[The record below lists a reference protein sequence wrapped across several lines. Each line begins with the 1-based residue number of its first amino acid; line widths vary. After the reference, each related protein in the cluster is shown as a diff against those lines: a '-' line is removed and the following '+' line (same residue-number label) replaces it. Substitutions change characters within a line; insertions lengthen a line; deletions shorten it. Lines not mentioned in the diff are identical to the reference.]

1 LPSTKDSAGARRAC
15 NCDGAQPLH
24 APFELPLLL
33 LLLLLQIA
41 GPIMRG
47 IRGMSSLLLESEDA
61 GFLLQVRRRHHFTCT
76 MEYPGCSECASMC

>member
-1 LPSTKDSAGARRAC
+1 LLT
-15 NCDGAQPLH
+15 L
-24 APFELPLLL
+24 LLLLL

-61 GFLLQVRRRHHFTCT
+61 GFLLQVRRRGSSQYANAQTSLQQ
-76 MEYPGCSECASMC
+76 G